1 MGDAIFSL
9 LCIGS
14 LFFIPLYLLGKR
26 IQSLESE
33 QKNLKIR
40 NIDLDLRLQNL
51 ESETTPE
58 KPKETEPE
66 MEDLPPVLDTPVDPP
81 DSITQEPT
89 FIDSAD
95 TNIWGITD
103 ENWSL
108 PAPPVQQQIEDP
120 GNQPPDLGSEI
131 LPNEPATSQ
140 TTQTDP
146 QTGIPTEEEPT
157 PTEKLAE
164 EPKSKTSFE
173 LQLGKVWF
181 VRIGVVM
188 VLTGIAY
195 LAQMGY
201 KGLDVEIRPYINAAM
216 LYLISFGM
224 MGAGLFLH
232 RKFEF
237 LKNYSEVI
245 TGGGMAAVYF
255 TTYALY
261 FVKSPDVLGLIKS
274 PIIAGELLAAWAIFI
289 IWFAT
294 QKKSEVIALFAVA
307 GAYYSSYIPLSHE
320 PTEQEVIFIF
330 ASNAALALTT
340 LFFLI
345 RNRWANLSFLAT
357 ITSYGGFAYWRF
369 GHAVGALDFWQDTAF
384 LGVFW
389 IIFTVAGFLSRNDQ
403 LSAAKRATFV
413 NLNNGAF
420 FALMT
425 ILMLQVHDYRDDYW
439 LLPLIFSGITL
450 ALYFAAKKLLRTE
463 ELFGEIMLG
472 KSALLGTLAIMTFK
486 EIAEYRGLLLA
497 AESVTI
503 LFFGLRTKNR
513 ILQWASTIVASI
525 GVVFVLMVFNETV
538 KEAQGNY
545 YAPTLR
551 LGIFF
556 SLLML
561 SAGIVAEKWK
571 IDRNDRDPL
580 NAMPNFFAAT
590 GFTVAIIA
598 CFVTVLKEH
607 TGIAG
612 LGLAGLGL
620 ITLAASRVI
629 RIGAVFVFAKIYTI
643 SGFIIWLTVAF
654 SKNLALEY
662 WQAPLMLLIA
672 CSAQQLH
679 QRHKNKSSE
688 PQPHL
693 WSDFNNH
700 AAQILYA
707 VFMGVISIAW
717 MLRLLNFEFLNFP
730 MALTAGGI
738 IFTFYAYA
746 LRSTQSYALGQVI
759 LSFGICLMSLQLVMP
774 VTQHT
779 WAVSLI
785 PAAVALA
792 LSVLLK
798 HKPNIITGRLQVSEA
813 AINVNGI
820 VLQAIGN
827 LSGLVVALKF
837 IPEEYQLWILPL
849 IGVAL
854 SIVYLKL
861 NLVPSIITA
870 QAFVITSALI
880 APLRMFVMQPEM
892 WSTLFPVVVM
902 LLMSH
907 FLLHSSNLI
916 EDKNHPLRKLGK
928 GGTQLYFYYGW
939 TLCLVWGIKFV
950 PEDFRLIVFTIVSIA
965 HGLAHK
971 RRERTERL
979 IVAGAFLLVGVLGF
993 WIHAVLN
1000 WDSPRPADGLAL
1012 IILLGVHTAWRKITR
1027 DNQNQAELNLT
1038 VIILINTSLW
1048 IWTSSMVPGDW
1059 DIIGWGVLAFA
1070 LVGLGLWSPERTHRL
1085 FGLVVLL
1092 ASTANLMLLAYS
1104 RLDGASRILTF
1115 IGMGIILIILGGLY
1129 HKFQEKIKELI

>member
-1 MGDAIFSL
+1 M
-9 LCIGS
+9 LCAGS
-14 LFFIPLYLLGKR
+14 LFSIPLILLYNR
-26 IQSLESE
+26 ILSLESD
-33 QKNLKIR
+33 QKNQEIR
-40 NIDLDLRLQNL
+40 NKALDLRLQNL

-66 MEDLPPVLDTPVDPP
+66 MEDLPPVLDTLIDPP
-81 DSITQEPT
+81 DLTTQEPT
-89 FIDSAD
+89 LIDSVD
-95 TNIWGITD
+95 NQSSEKITGK
-103 ENWSL
+103 NWSL
-108 PAPPVQQQIEDP
+108 PAVPVQQQKEDSIIEKEP
-120 GNQPPDLGSEI
+120 IPKLPDLGSET
-131 LPNEPATSQ
+131 LPTEPVTSQ
-140 TTQTDP
+140 TAQTDP
-146 QTGIPTEEEPT
+146 QTEIPTEQEPT

-164 EPKSKTSFE
+164 EPKVKTSFE

-201 KGLDVEIRPYINAAM
+201 RGLDVEIRPFINAAT

-255 TTYALY
+255 STYALY
-261 FVKSPDVLGLIKS
+261 FVKNPEVLGLIKS

-294 QKKSEVIALFAVA
+294 RKKSEVIALFAVA
-307 GAYYSSYIPLSHE
+307 GAYYSSYIPLNHD
-320 PTEQEVIFIF
+320 PTKQEVIFIF

-345 RNRWANLSFLAT
+345 RNRWANLSFMAA

-425 ILMLQVHDYRDDYW
+425 ILMLQVHEYRDDYW

-450 ALYFAAKKLLRTE
+450 ALYFAAKRLLRAE

-472 KSALLGTLAIMTFK
+472 KSALLATLAVMTFK

-513 ILQWASTIVASI
+513 ILQWASAIVGAV
-525 GVVFVLMVFNETV
+525 GVVFVLMVFYETV
-538 KEAQGNY
+538 KETHGNY

-561 SAGIVAEKWK
+561 SAGIVAGKWK

-580 NAMPNFFAAT
+580 HAMPNFFAVI
-590 GFTVAIIA
+590 GFAIAIIA
-598 CFVTVLKEH
+598 CFVTVVKEH
-607 TGIAG
+607 TDIAG
-612 LGLAGLGL
+612 LTLAGLGL
-620 ITLAASRVI
+620 ITLAVSRAI
-629 RIGAVFVFAKIYTI
+629 RISAVFVFAKIYTI
-643 SGFIIWLTVAF
+643 CGFVIWLTVAF

-672 CSAQQLH
+672 CIAQQLH
-679 QRHKNKSSE
+679 QRHENKSDE
-688 PQPHL
+688 PQPRL

-700 AAQILYA
+700 VAQILYA
-707 VFMGVISIAW
+707 VFMGVISVAW
-717 MLRLLNFEFLNFP
+717 MLHLLNFEFLNFP
-730 MALTAGGI
+730 LALTVGGI
-738 IFTFYAYA
+738 IFTLYACA
-746 LRSTQSYALGQVI
+746 LRSSHSYVLGQVT
-759 LSFGICLMSLQLVMP
+759 LFFAVCLMSLQLVMP

-779 WAVSLI
+779 WTISLI
-785 PAAVALA
+785 PAVVALG

-798 HKPNIITGRLQVSEA
+798 HKPDIITGRLHTSEA
-813 AINVNGI
+813 DINLNGI
-820 VLQAIGN
+820 VLQAIAN

-854 SIVYLKL
+854 SIVYLQV
-861 NLVPSIITA
+861 NLIPSIIAA

-880 APLRMFVMQPEM
+880 APLKMFVPQPEM

-916 EDKNHPLRKLGK
+916 ENENHPLRKFGK
-928 GGTQLYFYYGW
+928 GGTQLYFFYGW

-950 PEDFRLIVFTIVSIA
+950 HEDFLLIAFTVVSIA
-965 HGLAHK
+965 HGLAHQ
-971 RRERTERL
+971 RRERNERL
-979 IVAGAFLLVGVLGF
+979 IVAGGFLLIGIIGF

-1000 WDSPRPADGLAL
+1000 WNSPRPADGLAL
-1012 IILLGVHTAWRKITR
+1012 VILLGVHTAWRKITR
-1027 DNQNQAELNLT
+1027 DSQKQPGVNLGI
-1038 VIILINTSLW
+1038 IILINLSLW
-1048 IWTSSMVPGDW
+1048 VWTSSMVPGDW

-1070 LVGLGLWSPERTHRL
+1070 LVGLGLWSPERAHRL

-1104 RLDGASRILTF
+1104 RLDGAPRILTF